1 MPVNASA
8 DDDCSYFTKLCE
20 ENLSVKPIIAC
31 EHCRRLGK
39 ISIRDKPRDKPHPC
53 LVVLL
58 NEPAAATLL
67 SVAKDLRKSDDK
79 YVKQN
84 VYQPGSY
91 WS

>member
-20 ENLSVKPIIAC
+20 ENLSVKPIIAR

-39 ISIRDKPRDKPHPC
+39 ISGDKPRDKPRPF
-53 LVVLL
+53 LIVLQ
-58 NEPAAATLL
+58 NEQAAATLL
-67 SVAKDLRKSDDK
+67 SVTKDLRKSDDE

-84 VYQPGSY
+84 QPGSY
-91 WS
+91 